1 MNRTCHSP
9 LPVRLPSSCAL
20 RPRDGKFMP
29 GVVATR
35 KCRINCNEFVTPYR
49 LSNGRESRAAGEVV
63 DAGHRGF
70 SFLCRGE
77 LHRAALGVF
86 FESER
91 QSGQQGVCAKD
102 AKHAIEWM
110 GGSD

>member
-1 MNRTCHSP
+1 M
-9 LPVRLPSSCAL
+9 
-20 RPRDGKFMP
+20 
-29 GVVATR
+29 
-35 KCRINCNEFVTPYR
+35 
-49 LSNGRESRAAGEVV
+49 AGEVV

-86 FESER
+86 FESVR

-102 AKHAIEWM
+102 AQHFSYGVGDDMDFLLFEVPPELALIVLE
-110 GGSD
+110 S